1 MIELV
6 EPRQCNVCNKVD
18 EYENMILDLEE
29 ILECSDQTT
38 EQWKSKNPNIDLY
51 DWFCYPC
58 TEKFITE
65 IEESDNDWN
74 NKTRYW

>member
-1 MIELV
+1 MTELV

-29 ILECSDQTT
+29 ILECSEQTT
-38 EQWKSKNPNIDLY
+38 EQWESKNPNIDLY

-58 TEKFITE
+58 AKKIGTETE
-65 IEESDNDWN
+65 NPDNEN
-74 NKTRYW
+74 L

>member
-1 MIELV
+1 MTELV

-38 EQWKSKNPNIDLY
+38 EQWESKNSNIDLY

-58 TEKFITE
+58 SKKFITK
-65 IEESDNDWN
+65 IEDFDNG
-74 NKTRYW
+74 